1 MILGLLWGLPLMR
14 IMVVLGT
21 RPEAIKLAPVV
32 KALAKRPDVE
42 LRLCMT
48 GQHREMVRQVLSLFD
63 LEPGIDLAV
72 MTPGQSL
79 AEVTT
84 RVHERLAGILA
95 VEPVDYLVV
104 QGDTTTAFAASL
116 AAFYQKIPV
125 AHIEAGLRSGD
136 IYAPWPEEVNRRMIS
151 VIGTMHFAPTDE
163 ARANLLGEGV
173 DPRTVLVTG
182 NTVIDALCYF
192 RQHLDY
198 DPTLKAHYEK
208 QFAFLR
214 PSSRLILV
222 TGHRRENFDGGIEQI
237 CQALLTLA
245 WKRDVQIIYP
255 VHPNPKVRDPV
266 RACLSDNAN
275 ITLLDPLDYLAF
287 VYLMTRA
294 DIILTDSGG
303 IQEEAPALG
312 KPVLVTRETTER
324 PEGVEAG
331 TARLVGTD
339 RTKIVAEVERLLDD
353 AEAYKAMS
361 QAHNPYGDGQASD
374 RIVEALL
381 AHAAERPMSLRQAG

>member
-1 MILGLLWGLPLMR
+1 MR

-32 KALAKRPDVE
+32 KALAKRPEIE
-42 LRLCMT
+42 LRLCTT
-48 GQHREMVRQVLSLFD
+48 GQHREMVHQVLSLFD
-63 LEPGIDLAV
+63 LEPGLDLAV

-84 RVHERLAGILA
+84 RVHERLAEILA
-95 VEPVDYLVV
+95 KEPVDYLMV

-125 AHIEAGLRSGD
+125 AHVEAGLRSGD

-151 VIGTMHFAPTDE
+151 VIGAMHFAPTEE
-163 ARANLLGEGV
+163 ARINLLGEGV
-173 DPRTVLVTG
+173 DSTTVLVTG

-192 RQHLDY
+192 RQHLDD
-198 DPTLKAHYEK
+198 DPALKARYEEH
-208 QFAFLR
+208 FAFLR
-214 PSSRLILV
+214 PNSRMILV

-245 WKRDVQIIYP
+245 WKRDVQIVYP
-255 VHPNPKVRDPV
+255 VHPNPKVREPV
-266 RACLSDNAN
+266 RACLSDNPN

-324 PEGVEAG
+324 PEGVAAG

-339 RTKIVAEVERLLDD
+339 RAKIVAEVERLLDD
-353 AEAYKAMS
+353 AEAYQLMN
-361 QAHNPYGDGQASD
+361 QAHNPYGDGQASE
-374 RIVEALL
+374 RIVDALL
-381 AHAAERPMSLRQAG
+381 AHATDRQIPLRQAG

>member
-1 MILGLLWGLPLMR
+1 M
-14 IMVVLGT
+14 
-21 RPEAIKLAPVV
+21 
-32 KALAKRPDVE
+32 
-42 LRLCMT
+42 
-48 GQHREMVRQVLSLFD
+48 
-63 LEPGIDLAV
+63 
-72 MTPGQSL
+72 
-79 AEVTT
+79 
-84 RVHERLAGILA
+84 AGILA
-95 VEPVDYLVV
+95 EEPVDYLVV

-245 WKRDVQIIYP
+245 WKRDVQIVYP

-339 RTKIVAEVERLLDD
+339 RAKIVAEVERLLDD